1 MSLLEPIDLLVENGL
16 LLSMDHSMRPLEGGA
31 VGVRGGAIL
40 EVGPTRELRER
51 YLPSQVLDATG
62 CAVLPGLIN
71 AHTHAPMTIF
81 RGLADDLPLMEWLEH
96 YIFPAE
102 AHLRAE
108 WVHWGA
114 LLACAEMLLSGTTTF
129 CDMYLFEDE
138 VARAAKQAG
147 MRALVGE
154 VLYDFPSPN
163 YGPIEQGFRYTEELI
178 QSWEG
183 DPLVQVAVE
192 PHAPFTCSPELLRRA
207 RELADSHGV
216 PLIIHLAETTHEV
229 SRVQEM
235 YGLSPV
241 NHLRELSILDG
252 PTIADH
258 VVWVDQEEI
267 RVLSE
272 HGVGIVHN
280 PESNMKL
287 ASGVAPV
294 RAMLEMGL
302 AVGLGTDGAASNND
316 LDLFREMDSAAKLHK
331 VFSKDPT
338 VMDAPTVLAMATRMG
353 ARALG
358 LESLVGSL
366 EPGKR
371 ADLIL
376 VDLGSPHLCPV
387 HEVVSH
393 LVYTARGSDVRSVV
407 IDGRVVVQDRRLL
420 TLDLPI
426 IMEAVR
432 EISSEIKEL
441 VQRKR

>member
-16 LLSMDHSMRPLEGGA
+16 LLSMDHSMRILEGGA

-96 YIFPAE
+96 YIFPVE
-102 AHLRAE
+102 THLQAE
-108 WVHWGA
+108 WVRCGA

-129 CDMYLFEDE
+129 CDMYLFEGE
-138 VARAAKQAG
+138 VAKAAKEAG

-183 DPLVQVAVE
+183 DPLVRIAVE
-192 PHAPFTCSPELLRRA
+192 PHAPFTCSPQLLREA
-207 RELADSHGV
+207 RRLADSYQV
-216 PLIIHLAETTHEV
+216 PLITHLSETSHELE
-229 SRVQEM
+229 RLQQT

-241 NHLRELSILDG
+241 RHLQSLGILEG

-258 VVWVDQEEI
+258 VVWVDEEEI
-267 RVLSE
+267 EILRE
-272 HGVGIVHN
+272 HGVGVVHN

-294 RAMLEMGL
+294 EKMLKAGL
-302 AVGLGTDGAASNND
+302 PVGLGTDGAASNND

-331 VFSKDPT
+331 VFSGNPAA
-338 VMDAPTVLAMATRMG
+338 MQASTVLSMATCLG
-353 ARALG
+353 AKALG
-358 LESLVGSL
+358 LDKLVGSL

-376 VDLGSPHLCPV
+376 VDLGGAHLSPRHNL
-387 HEVVSH
+387 VSH
-393 LVYTARGSDVRSVV
+393 LVYAARGSDVK
-407 IDGRVVVQDRRLL
+407 GVVVEGRILVEGGRLL
-420 TLDLPI
+420 SLDLKS
-426 IMEAVR
+426 IMEALG
-432 EISSEIKEL
+432 EISKEIKKL
-441 VQRKR
+441 VGQKR